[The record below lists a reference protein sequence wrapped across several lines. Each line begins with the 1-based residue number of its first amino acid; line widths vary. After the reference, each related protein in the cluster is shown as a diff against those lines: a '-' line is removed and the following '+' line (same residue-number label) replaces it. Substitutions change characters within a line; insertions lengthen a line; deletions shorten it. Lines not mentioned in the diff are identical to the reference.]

1 MPNYNKVI
9 MIGHITRDPQLTF
22 TTNNTPVAEFGLA
35 NNDQKDKPCFIDC
48 RAFGKTAENIAKFF
62 KKGRAILVEGRL
74 EFDQWEDRS
83 GGGKRSKH
91 RIVADR
97 FTFVDSQNESGGQ
110 PRQEQQAAPKQEMP
124 FDDSSI
130 PF

>member
-9 MIGHITRDPQLTF
+9 MIGHLTRDPQLTF
-22 TTNNTPVAEFGLA
+22 TANSTPVAEFGLA
-35 NNDQKDKPCFIDC
+35 NNDQRDKPCFIDC

-74 EFDQWEDRS
+74 EFDQLEDKN

-91 RIVADR
+91 KIVVTTFA
-97 FTFVDSQNESGGQ
+97 FVDSHNESGGQ
-110 PRQEQQAAPKQEMP
+110 QRQEQQAAPATENDDNP
-124 FDDSSI
+124 F
-130 PF
+130 